1 MLKSK
6 AITLLTKTRIVKAVD
21 FPLDVYGCESWT
33 MKKAER
39 QRIDASELEKALES
53 PLDCT
58 ESKLVSLK
66 ENQSKILFGRT
77 DAEAEAPPNVMSQL
91 IEKVMML
98 GNTEGKRRK
107 GNRG

>member
-77 DAEAEAPPNVMSQL
+77 DAEAEAPVLRPPDGS
-91 IEKVMML
+91 
-98 GNTEGKRRK
+98 R
-107 GNRG
+107 